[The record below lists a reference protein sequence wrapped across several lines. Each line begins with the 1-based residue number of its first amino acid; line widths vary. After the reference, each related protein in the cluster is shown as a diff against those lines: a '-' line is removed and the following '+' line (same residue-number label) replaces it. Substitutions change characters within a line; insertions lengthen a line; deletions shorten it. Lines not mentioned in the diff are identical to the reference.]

1 MAEPEG
7 YRLPRHARPRHYELE
22 LRPDLDAARFEGREV
37 VTVDVTE
44 PAPTLVLNAADL
56 DVTAARLEAP
66 GGPAREPEIRLVP
79 DEQQLVLDFGT
90 DLAPG
95 EGYRLTLE
103 FTGTLNDQLRGFYRS
118 TFRDGD
124 GRERVIA
131 TTQFE
136 ASDARRAFPCW
147 DEPDFK
153 ATFGVTLVVD
163 DGLTGLSNGALVAT
177 GRRDD
182 GRLELRFADTMRM
195 STYLVAFVV
204 GPYQLTDPVEVDG
217 VPIRCAAVPG
227 KLGLSRFA
235 VEAAEHAV
243 RFLSGYFG
251 IDYPGDKLDHVAV
264 PDFAFGAMENL
275 GCVTYRESLLLADP
289 ATAAQTELQRVA
301 TVVAHETAHMWF
313 GDLVTMKW
321 WNGIWLNEAFATFME
336 LTATD
341 DFRPEWQVWTA
352 FGAGKA
358 AALGTDGLQATR
370 PVEFPVGRPEEAEGM
385 FDVLTYQK
393 GGSVLRML
401 EQYLGPEVFR
411 RGISHYLST
420 HAYGNT
426 ETSDLWDAIES
437 VSGEPVRQIMES
449 WIFQGGYPMVDVG
462 TGADPATVTL
472 RQQRFVY
479 SGEAGDTAWIV
490 PVNLRASLQG
500 RVIEKRLLL
509 SGPEEAC
516 TFPGPV
522 DWVVVNSGGWGS
534 YRTRY
539 SEELWR
545 RLVDAGPARVLSPL
559 ERLQLLGD
567 TWAAVVA
574 GRAELGE
581 WVEIATAVA
590 AEADPDV
597 WGSIGGALHALD
609 LMGDETD
616 REAVRAFAC
625 RLTGPAWD
633 RVGWA
638 PGPGEDE
645 RVATARARVLLAR
658 GGTGRDQAALAEAR
672 RRFSAHLAGQ
682 AGDDGLSPDI
692 VAVAARLAVSAG
704 GTDSWSEALDGYR
717 RAERPQDQL
726 RYLYALAETPDTELR
741 MRTLEMMLGPD
752 VRSQDAPF
760 VIASVMAQ
768 PDAAGPVWRW
778 IEDNWDRIAE
788 RFPSTLLIR
797 ILEATAG
804 FVDREVADAV
814 HRFFD
819 GHDVPV
825 SAIRTRQMLERMDVN
840 VALAGRL
847 TGAIA
852 PVVGAAEPS

>member
-1 MAEPEG
+1 MAEPET

-22 LRPDLDAARFEGREV
+22 LRPDLEAARFEGREV
-37 VTVDVTE
+37 VTVDVTT
-44 PAPTLVLNAADL
+44 PTPVLVLNAADL
-56 DVTAARLEAP
+56 EVTGARLEAP
-66 GGPAREPEIRLVP
+66 SGAALQPEIRLVP
-79 DEQQLVLDFGT
+79 DEQQLVLEFGS
-90 DLAPG
+90 DLDPA
-95 EGYRLTLE
+95 EGYRLTLD

-118 TFRDGD
+118 TFRDGG

-153 ATFGVTLVVD
+153 ATFGVTLVVEE
-163 DGLTGLSNGALVAT
+163 GLTGLSNSSLVAS
-177 GRRDD
+177 RRRED
-182 GRLELRFADTMRM
+182 GRVELRFADTMRM

-204 GPYQLTDPVEVDG
+204 GPYELTDPVEVGG

-227 KLGLSRFA
+227 KLALADFA
-235 VEAAEHAV
+235 VDAAAHAV
-243 RFLSGYFG
+243 RFLSGYFD
-251 IDYPGDKLDHVAV
+251 IPYPGDKLDHVAV

-336 LTATD
+336 LTTTD

-358 AALGTDGLQATR
+358 AAMGTDGLQTTR

-426 ETSDLWDAIES
+426 ETSDLWDAIEA

-449 WIFQGGYPMVDVG
+449 WIFQGGYPLVEVEP
-462 TGADPATVTL
+462 GADPTTVVL
-472 RQQRFVY
+472 RQRRFVY
-479 SGEAGDTAWIV
+479 GGDPGETTWMV
-490 PVNLRASLQG
+490 PVNVRASVQG
-500 RVIEKRLLL
+500 RIVEKRILVRDR
-509 SGPEEAC
+509 EESC
-516 TFPGPV
+516 VLPGPI
-522 DWVVVNSGGWGS
+522 DWVVVNAGGWGF

-539 SEELWR
+539 SPDLWG
-545 RLVDAGPARVLSPL
+545 RLMAAGPVEVLTPL

-581 WVEIATAVA
+581 WVQIAAAVA

-597 WGSIGGALHALD
+597 WGSIGGVLHALD
-609 LMGDETD
+609 LMGDGPD
-616 REAVRAFAC
+616 REAVAAFS
-625 RLTGPAWD
+625 RQLTGPAWE

-638 PGPGEDE
+638 PAAGEDE
-645 RVATARARVLLAR
+645 RVATARSRILLAR
-658 GGTGRDQAALAEAR
+658 GGTGRDEHALAEAG
-672 RRFSAHLAGQ
+672 RRFGAHLAG
-682 AGDDGLSPDI
+682 GSGSEVLSPDL

-704 GTDSWSEALDGYR
+704 GAEAWSAALDGYR

-726 RYLYALAETPDTELR
+726 RYLYALAETPDEELR
-741 MRTLEMMLGPD
+741 MRTLEMMLGSE

-760 VIASVMAQ
+760 VISSVMAQ
-768 PDAAGPVWRW
+768 PGAAGPVWRW
-778 IEDNWDRIAE
+778 IEDSWDRIVE

-804 FVDREVADAV
+804 FTDAGVAKAV

-819 GHDVPV
+819 SHDLPV
-825 SAIRTRQMLERMDVN
+825 SAIRTGQMLERMDVN

-852 PVVGAAEPS
+852 PVLGASRPS